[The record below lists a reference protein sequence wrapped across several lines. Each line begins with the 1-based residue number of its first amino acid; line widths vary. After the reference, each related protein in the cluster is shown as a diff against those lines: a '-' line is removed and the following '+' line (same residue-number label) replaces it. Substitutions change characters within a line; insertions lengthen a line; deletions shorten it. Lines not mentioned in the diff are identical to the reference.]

1 MHALLPR
8 ETGTVEGPI
17 PAEAPISP
25 ALNARSLK
33 TLGERLRA
41 VYGTVE
47 PLPVRLTELLDRLA
61 RQESRPR

>member
-8 ETGTVEGPI
+8 EIGTVEAPS

-25 ALNARSLK
+25 ALSAHSLK

-41 VYGTVE
+41 AYGTVE
-47 PLPVRLTELLDRLA
+47 PLPVRLAELLDRLA